1 MVKKLII
8 EKDDEQKML
17 DWDEERIKGFRE
29 KYNILDADE
38 GTNYVIG
45 LDIAAKD
52 SPDKSVMCQFR
63 IADGKYI
70 YEGVDEI

>member
-29 KYNILDADE
+29 KYHELDSDE
-38 GTNYVIG
+38 GTYVIG
-45 LDIAAKD
+45 LDIATKD
-52 SPDKSVMCQFR
+52 SLDKSMMCSFKITGGQYGFVG
-63 IADGKYI
+63 A
-70 YEGVDEI
+70 DEI

>member
-17 DWDEERIKGFRE
+17 DWDEERIEGFRE
-29 KYNILDADE
+29 KYNELDSKE
-38 GTNYVIG
+38 EVYVVG

-52 SPDKSVMCQFR
+52 SLDYSMMCSFKVT
-63 IADGKYI
+63 DGQYGFERCEKL
-70 YEGVDEI
+70 